1 VRAGVYSQFE
11 LAAVFNLEIGMPIF
25 AHEENPLTEQEW
37 ENIKAVVINTARRRL
52 IGRRIVDLYG
62 PLGPGVQT
70 IVHDHFAGTTMG
82 RVGLLGEEESD
93 PVRSVRRESGIIPI
107 IYKDFILHWRDIET
121 SRQNGSPLDVAVA
134 AGAAAFCAD
143 TEDNLIFNGNAEM
156 GYEGLMVVEGRQV
169 LKRRNWAD
177 SGNSFQDAV
186 DATQTLVEKGFYGP
200 YAMVVSPRLYTQM
213 HQVHPGTG
221 VLEIEHI
228 RQIVTDGI
236 YQSPLIPDGSG
247 LIVSTGPA
255 NFDLAVAQDLTV
267 AYLGAEH
274 MNHPFRVFESVY
286 LRIKRH
292 GSICT
297 LEGDSTKAPTK
308 KAH

>member
-1 VRAGVYSQFE
+1 M
-11 LAAVFNLEIGMPIF
+11 NLFDGRDIGARSENHGGRGMPIF
-25 AHEENPLTEQEW
+25 AHEENPLNEQEW
-37 ENIKAVVINTARRRL
+37 ENLNAVVIEVARKRL
-52 IGRRIVDLYG
+52 VGRRIVDLHG
-62 PLGPGVQT
+62 PLGAGIQT
-70 IVHDHFAGTTMG
+70 IVHDHFSGTTIG
-82 RVGLLGEEESD
+82 RIGLLGEEESD
-93 PVRSVRRESGIIPI
+93 PIRSVRRESGIIPL

-121 SRQNGSPLDVAVA
+121 ARLSGTPLDSSAA

-143 TEDNLIFNGNAEM
+143 AEDDLIFNGSSEM
-156 GYEGLMVVEGRQV
+156 GYEGLMVVDGRQV
-169 LKRRNWAD
+169 MNRRDWAEA
-177 SGNSFQDAV
+177 GNAFKDVV
-186 DATQTLVEKGFYGP
+186 DATENLVRGGYYGP
-200 YAMVVSPRLYTQM
+200 YAMVVSPTLYTQM

-228 RQIVTDGI
+228 RQLVTDGV
-236 YQSPLIPDGSG
+236 YQSPLVRDGYG
-247 LIVSTGPA
+247 VILGTGSQ

-297 LEGDSTKAPTK
+297 LEPSGKDSRQGK
-308 KAH
+308 KR

>member
-1 VRAGVYSQFE
+1 
-11 LAAVFNLEIGMPIF
+11 MPIF
-25 AHEENPLTEQEW
+25 AHEENPLNDQEW
-37 ENIKAVVINTARRRL
+37 ENIKNVVINVARRRL
-52 IGRRIVDLYG
+52 IGRRIVDLHG
-62 PLGPGVQT
+62 PLGPGIQT
-70 IVHDHFAGTTMG
+70 IVHDHFAGTTIG
-82 RVGLLGEEESD
+82 RIGLLGEEESD

-121 SRQNGSPLDVAVA
+121 ARQTGTPLDVAA
-134 AGAAAFCAD
+134 AAAAAAFCAD
-143 TEDNLIFNGNAEM
+143 TEDDLIFNGNPAM

-169 LKRRNWAD
+169 ITRRDWTEA
-177 SGNSFQDAV
+177 GNPFQDVV
-186 DATQTLVEKGFYGP
+186 DATQTLVEHGFYGP

-221 VLEIEHI
+221 TLEIEHI
-228 RQIVTDGI
+228 RQLVTDGVH
-236 YQSPLIPDGSG
+236 QSPLIRDGFG
-247 LIVSTGPA
+247 LIVSTGSS

-297 LEGDSTKAPTK
+297 LEPGAPDTKPARK
-308 KAH
+308 R

>member
-1 VRAGVYSQFE
+1 
-11 LAAVFNLEIGMPIF
+11 MPIF
-25 AHEENPLTEQEW
+25 AHEENPLNDQEW
-37 ENIKAVVINTARRRL
+37 ENIKTVVINVARRRL
-52 IGRRIVDLYG
+52 IGRRIVDLHG

-82 RVGLLGEEESD
+82 RIGLLGEEESD

-121 SRQNGSPLDVAVA
+121 ARQTGTPLDVAAA

-143 TEDNLIFNGNAEM
+143 AEDDLIFNGNAEM

-169 LKRRNWAD
+169 ITRRDWTE
-177 SGNSFQDAV
+177 SGNPFQDVV
-186 DATQTLVEKGFYGP
+186 DATQTLVGRGFYGP

-228 RQIVTDGI
+228 RQLVTDGV
-236 YQSPLIPDGSG
+236 YQSPLIRDGFG
-247 LIVSTGPA
+247 LIVSTGAA

-297 LEGDSTKAPTK
+297 LEPSTSDTK
-308 KAH
+308 SVRKR

>member
-1 VRAGVYSQFE
+1 
-11 LAAVFNLEIGMPIF
+11 MPIF
-25 AHEENPLTEQEW
+25 AHEENPLNDQEW
-37 ENIKAVVINTARRRL
+37 ENIKAIVIDVARKRL
-52 IGRRIVDLYG
+52 VGRRIVDLHG
-62 PLGPGVQT
+62 PLGAGIQT
-70 IVHDHFAGTTMG
+70 IVHDHFSGTTIG
-82 RVGLLGEEESD
+82 RIGLLGEEEAD
-93 PVRSVRRESGIIPI
+93 PVRSVRRESGIIPL

-121 SRQNGSPLDVAVA
+121 ARQSSTPLDTSAA

-143 TEDNLIFNGNAEM
+143 AEDDLIFNGSLEM
-156 GYEGLMVVEGRQV
+156 GYEGLMVVEGRHV
-169 LKRRNWAD
+169 LTRRDWSEA
-177 SGNSFQDAV
+177 GNPFQDVV
-186 DATQTLVEKGFYGP
+186 DATQALVQGGFYGP
-200 YAMVVSPRLYTQM
+200 YAMVVSPALYTQM

-228 RQIVTDGI
+228 RQLITDGV
-236 YQSPLIPDGSG
+236 YQSPLIRDGFG
-247 LIVSTGPA
+247 MVVATGSQ

-297 LEGDSTKAPTK
+297 LEPGTNDTATSKRRGK
-308 KAH
+308 G

>member
-1 VRAGVYSQFE
+1 
-11 LAAVFNLEIGMPIF
+11 MPIF
-25 AHEENPLTEQEW
+25 AHEENPLNDQEW
-37 ENIKAVVINTARRRL
+37 ENIKTVVINVARRRL
-52 IGRRIVDLYG
+52 IGRRIVDLHG

-93 PVRSVRRESGIIPI
+93 PVRSVHRESGIIPI
-107 IYKDFILHWRDIET
+107 IYKDFVLHWRDIET
-121 SRQNGSPLDVAVA
+121 ARQTGTPLDVA
-134 AGAAAFCAD
+134 AAAAAASFCAD
-143 TEDNLIFNGNAEM
+143 AEDDLIFNGNVQM

-169 LKRRNWAD
+169 LTRRDWTVA
-177 SGNSFQDAV
+177 GNPFQDVV
-186 DATQTLVEKGFYGP
+186 DATQTLVENGFYGP

-213 HQVHPGTG
+213 QQVHPGTG

-228 RQIVTDGI
+228 RQLVTDGV
-236 YQSPLIPDGSG
+236 YQSPLIRDGFG
-247 LIVSTGPA
+247 LIVSTGTA

-297 LEGDSTKAPTK
+297 LEPGSPDTKPARK
-308 KAH
+308 R

>member
-1 VRAGVYSQFE
+1 
-11 LAAVFNLEIGMPIF
+11 MPIF
-25 AHEENPLTEQEW
+25 AHEENPLNDQEW
-37 ENIKAVVINTARRRL
+37 ENIKSVVINVARRRL
-52 IGRRIVDLYG
+52 IGRRIVDLHG

-82 RVGLLGEEESD
+82 RIGLLGEEESD

-121 SRQNGSPLDVAVA
+121 ARQTGAPLDVAA
-134 AGAAAFCAD
+134 AAAAAAFCAD
-143 TEDNLIFNGNAEM
+143 TEDNLIFNGNPEM
-156 GYEGLMVVEGRQV
+156 GYEGMMVVEGRQV
-169 LKRRNWAD
+169 ITRRDWTEA
-177 SGNSFQDAV
+177 GNPFQDVV
-186 DATQTLVEKGFYGP
+186 DATQTLVERGFYGP

-221 VLEIEHI
+221 TLEIEQI
-228 RQIVTDGI
+228 RQLVTDGV
-236 YQSPLIPDGSG
+236 YQSPLIRDGFG
-247 LIVSTGPA
+247 LIVSTGTA

-297 LEGDSTKAPTK
+297 LEPGTAETRPSRKRG
-308 KAH
+308 

>member
-1 VRAGVYSQFE
+1 
-11 LAAVFNLEIGMPIF
+11 MPIF
-25 AHEENPLTEQEW
+25 AHEENPLSDQEW
-37 ENIKAVVINTARRRL
+37 ENIKNVVINVARRRM
-52 IGRRIVDLYG
+52 IGRRIVDLHG
-62 PLGPGVQT
+62 PLGPGIQT
-70 IVHDHFAGTTMG
+70 IVHDHFAGTTIG
-82 RVGLLGEEESD
+82 RVGLLGEEDAD

-107 IYKDFILHWRDIET
+107 IYKDFILHWRDIEMA
-121 SRQNGSPLDVAVA
+121 RQTGTPLDVAA
-134 AGAAAFCAD
+134 AAAAAAFCAD
-143 TEDNLIFNGNAEM
+143 AEDDLIFNGNLEM
-156 GYEGLMVVEGRQV
+156 GYEGLMSVEGRQIV
-169 LKRRNWAD
+169 VRRNWAEA
-177 SGNSFQDAV
+177 GNAFQDVV
-186 DATQTLVEKGFYGP
+186 DATQTLVEQGFYGP

-228 RQIVTDGI
+228 RQLITDGI
-236 YQSPLIPDGSG
+236 YQSPLIQDGYG
-247 LIVSTGPA
+247 LIVATGAA

-297 LEGDSTKAPTK
+297 LEPPAVDPKLPPK
-308 KAH
+308 KH